1 MHTRIQMLSGVALVL
16 GASGFVLVSAGDRYA
31 PAEPFAIADVFFE
44 QNATDKDVEVV
55 FDVKGGDDGLV
66 QVTVAAPDGR
76 TVVDIKSPDASTLGL
91 RQFRFESPERGDV
104 AGIKA
109 AYPEGAYTFDAS
121 TAAGVKYHGTAT
133 LRHALPAG
141 AAGVRPAAEAED
153 VPVKGLV
160 IGWTPA
166 RNLAAYVIAIEQ
178 DSLEVSVTAKLP
190 GSATSFA
197 VPDGF
202 LKPGM
207 EYVLS
212 IGTMTSEGNTTYVE
226 STFTTAGGN

>member
-1 MHTRIQMLSGVALVL
+1 MHTRIQMLSGVALAL
-16 GASGFVLVSAGDRYA
+16 GASGFVLVAANDRNA

-66 QVTVAAPDGR
+66 QLTVVAPDGR

-104 AGIKA
+104 ASIKA
-109 AYPEGAYTFDAS
+109 AYPEGVYTFDA
-121 TAAGVKYHGTAT
+121 TTVAGVKFHGTAT
-133 LRHALPAG
+133 LRHTLPAI
-141 AAGVRPAAEAED
+141 ATGVRPAAEAEE

-178 DSLEVSVTAKLP
+178 DSLEVSITAKLP
-190 GSATSFA
+190 GSAASF
-197 VPDGF
+197 VMPDGF
-202 LKPGM
+202 LAPGL

-226 STFTTAGGN
+226 STFTTAGGQ

>member
-1 MHTRIQMLSGVALVL
+1 MLTGKQILV
-16 GASGFVLVSAGDRYA
+16 GAVVLVGSPA
-31 PAEPFAIADVFFE
+31 PSPRIAAEPFAIASVFFE

-55 FDVKGGDDGLV
+55 FDAKGGDDGLV
-66 QVTVAAPDGR
+66 QLTVVAPDGR
-76 TVVDIKSPDASTLGL
+76 TVVDIKAPDASTLGL

-109 AYPEGAYTFDAS
+109 AYPEGVYTFDAS
-121 TAAGVKYHGTAT
+121 TTGGVKFHGTST
-133 LRHALPAG
+133 LRHTLPAT
-141 AAGVRPAAEAED
+141 ATGVRPAADAED
-153 VPVKGLV
+153 VPVMGLV
-160 IGWTPA
+160 IRWTPA

-178 DSLEVSVTAKLP
+178 DSLEVSVSAKLP

-202 LKPGM
+202 LAPGM

-212 IGTMTSEGNTTYVE
+212 IGTMTSEGNTSYVE
-226 STFTTAGGN
+226 STFTTAGGE

>member
-1 MHTRIQMLSGVALVL
+1 L
-16 GASGFVLVSAGDRYA
+16 GASGLVLIAANDRYA

-66 QVTVAAPDGR
+66 QLTVVAPDGR
-76 TVVDIKSPDASTLGL
+76 TVVDITAPDASTLGL

-104 AGIKA
+104 PSIKA
-109 AYPEGAYTFDAS
+109 AYPEGVYTFDA
-121 TAAGVKYHGTAT
+121 TAVAGAKFHGTST
-133 LRHALPAG
+133 LSHTLPAT
-141 AAGVRPAAEAED
+141 ATGVRPAADAED

-160 IGWTPA
+160 ISWTPA

-178 DSLEVSVTAKLP
+178 DSLEVSITAKLL
-190 GSATSFA
+190 GSAVSFA

-202 LKPGM
+202 LAPGL

-226 STFTTAGGN
+226 TTFTTAGGS

>member
-1 MHTRIQMLSGVALVL
+1 MLAGVALAL
-16 GASGFVLVSAGDRYA
+16 GTSGFVLVSAGDRYV

-66 QVTVAAPDGR
+66 QLTVVAPDGR
-76 TVVDIKSPDASTLGL
+76 TVVDITAPDASTLGL

-104 AGIKA
+104 ASIKA
-109 AYPEGAYTFDAS
+109 AYPEGVYTFDAS
-121 TAAGVKYHGTAT
+121 SVAGVKFHGTAT
-133 LRHALPAG
+133 LRHTLPAI
-141 AAGVRPAAEAED
+141 ATGVRPAAEAEN

-160 IGWTPA
+160 ISWTPA

-178 DSLEVSVTAKLP
+178 DSLEVSITAKLL
-190 GSATSFA
+190 GSAVSFA

-202 LKPGM
+202 LAPGL

-226 STFTTAGGN
+226 TTFTTAGGS

>member
-1 MHTRIQMLSGVALVL
+1 MHTRMRMLAGAAIAVA
-16 GASGFVLVSAGDRYA
+16 ASGMVLVAAGDRYVA
-31 PAEPFAIADVFFE
+31 AEPFAVATVFFE

-55 FDVKGGDDGLV
+55 FDAKGGDDGLV
-66 QVTVAAPDGR
+66 QLTVVAPDGR

-104 AGIKA
+104 ASIKA
-109 AYPEGAYTFDAS
+109 AYPEGVYTFDAS
-121 TAAGVKYHGTAT
+121 TVAGVKFHGTST
-133 LRHALPAG
+133 LRHALPAT
-141 AAGVRPAAEAED
+141 ATGVRPAAEAEGL
-153 VPVKGLV
+153 PVKGLV
-160 IGWTPA
+160 IRWTPIQ
-166 RNLAAYVIAIEQ
+166 NLAAYVIAVEQ
-178 DSLEVSVTAKLP
+178 DSLEVSITAKLP

-202 LKPGM
+202 LAPGM

-226 STFTTAGGN
+226 STFTTAGGE